1 MTSIPQLRAQ
11 SNLRATYGI
20 LFILLFGFLLR
31 VFFLLQGLELPLDRD
46 QLDYFTLA
54 HSLQNDLLHYGE
66 IFRPPLYPAFLAV
79 LFQFSGDSRFGIG
92 LTQALLDT
100 CNIAL
105 IFAITRALF
114 HKPRISVLA
123 ALFYALYPEAIELA
137 RLLLTETLYTF
148 LSLLGVWVL
157 VRRRDAPADV
167 RLVLV
172 GICFGLAA
180 LTREIMGYFALAV
193 VPIWFWLTALPR
205 WRHALAQTLFFLC
218 GLIVI
223 LAPWVIRNWQIEQR
237 FVLVSTSGEYNLVKD
252 NLSLIENLDKADF
265 ERAQQQA
272 GEIRLPRSDDEIMKL
287 IARQSPDRRS
297 GYAVR
302 VALQIFAFDPLKW
315 LAVKTGSVAGVWSA
329 STRRTPFTQYDTLPT
344 PIHQLL
350 KPLASI
356 YIITILLLAT
366 FGFIFAPARGPK
378 LLFALVILYSIATFM
393 LTHFQIRYRMP
404 LASILIPYAA
414 FAVSEW
420 KAWFKPSPRLYAA
433 FAVACLFLWLALE
446 QT

>member
-1 MTSIPQLRAQ
+1 MTSIPHLRAQ

-31 VFFLLQGLELPLDRD
+31 VFFLLQGFTLPLDRD

-54 HSLQNDLLHYGE
+54 HSLQNDLLHYSE

-79 LFQFSGDSRFGIG
+79 LFQFSGDSRFGVG

-114 HKPRISVLA
+114 HKPRVSVFA
-123 ALFYALYPEAIELA
+123 ALLYTLYPEAIELA

-148 LSLLGVWVL
+148 LSLLGIWVL
-157 VRRRDAPADV
+157 IRRRDAPADA
-167 RLVLV
+167 RLVFV

-193 VPIWFWLTALPR
+193 MPIWFWLTALPR

-218 GLIVI
+218 GLFVI
-223 LAPWVIRNWQIEQR
+223 MAPWVIRNWQIEQR

-252 NLSLIENLDKADF
+252 NFLLIENLDEADF

-272 GEIRLPRSDDEIMKL
+272 GEIRLPRSFDEIKKL
-287 IARQSPDRRS
+287 IGRQPPSQRS
-297 GYAVR
+297 GYAAR
-302 VALQIFAFDPLKW
+302 VALQIFALDPLRW
-315 LAVKTGSVAGVWSA
+315 LIGKTGSVASVFSP
-329 STRRTPFTQYDTLPT
+329 SVRRTPFTQYDTLPA
-344 PIHQLL
+344 PVHQLL
-350 KPLASI
+350 KPLASA
-356 YIITILLLAT
+356 YIIAMLLLGT
-366 FGFIFAPARGPK
+366 FGFFFAPGKAPK
-378 LLFALVILYSIATFM
+378 LLFALVIVYSIVIFL
-393 LTHFQIRYRMP
+393 LTHFQIRYRIP

-420 KAWFKPSPRLYAA
+420 KTWLKPSPRLYAA
-433 FAVACLFLWLALE
+433 LAVACLFLWLALE
-446 QT
+446 PI